1 MIPIKGPSNKEVATY
16 KKALAHRLR
25 NLRDER
31 GLKRSWVAKQLGVH
45 YNTIKN
51 WELGT
56 AWPGAKELLHLAK
69 VYNIEPEE
77 FYIGIN
83 PPELGAT

>member
-1 MIPIKGPSNKEVATY
+1 MKRIKGPSEKEVAAY
-16 KKALAHRLR
+16 KKALARRMR

-31 GLKRSWVAKQLGVH
+31 GLKRGWVAEQLGVH

-51 WELGT
+51 WELGN

-69 VYNIEPEE
+69 VYDIDPEE
-77 FYIGIN
+77 FHVDIKS
-83 PPELGAT
+83 